1 MTRRITVV
9 HVFENGGVILEDTL
23 AVGTRDSGHCDRVS
37 RVERA
42 PSSSE
47 IPLAT
52 RLFPIIMSQPA
63 NTERLSFYTD
73 LMNELLPVIFYKYH
87 PLIFSNIYFCR

>member
-1 MTRRITVV
+1 MTRRIMVV

-23 AVGTRDSGHCDRVS
+23 TVGTRNSGHRDRVS
-37 RVERA
+37 RVECA

-52 RLFPIIMSQPA
+52 RLFPIIMSQPT
-63 NTERLSFYTD
+63 NTEHLSFYTD
-73 LMNELLPVIFYKYH
+73 LMNALVVTKNLRKIH
-87 PLIFSNIYFCR
+87 G